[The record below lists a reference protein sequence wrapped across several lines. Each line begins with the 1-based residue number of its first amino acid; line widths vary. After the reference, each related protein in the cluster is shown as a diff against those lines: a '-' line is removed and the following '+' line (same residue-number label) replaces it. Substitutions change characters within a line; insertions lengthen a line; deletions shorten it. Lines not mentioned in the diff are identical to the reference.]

1 MDKKKYKNKVS
12 LIITS
17 YNQEE
22 KIKRCIDSILN
33 DKLKEKEIIIINDGS
48 TDKTLDILKTYENKY
63 KNIKIINQ
71 KNKGQALARNIGLK
85 ESTGE
90 YISFID
96 SDDFVEKNYIYNLYK
111 SAIDNNSDYVYCDYY
126 EYSNNKNKYISSTYT
141 DNPKKVKIIENFA
154 PWGKLISH
162 ELINNIDFKFPDL
175 KMCEDIAVIPILAVN
190 SKNAYHIKEG
200 LYYYNLD
207 SNSLT
212 RIKEYDDK
220 LLEIMKIPDILYN
233 YFKDNNL
240 LEEYRDEL
248 KYTFVQNILKY
259 GVLNLAKHKESLK
272 YIKELRKCIK
282 SKFSNLLS
290 CKYYKYD
297 ALYSKVLIFIS
308 IYFPPKVLYILNK
321 IKNR

>member
-12 LIITS
+12 IIIPC

-22 KIKRCIDSILN
+22 RIKRCIDSILN

-272 YIKELRKCIK
+272 YIKELRKNIK

-297 ALYSKVLIFIS
+297 TLYSKVLIFIS